1 MARRDP
7 SASPSSQQIG
17 PPTTQTGATTENS
30 AKEKQAPQT
39 ARRTWPH
46 PQGGTRVSSTPPGG
60 LWTDRGGEADDS
72 RAPCTRRVW
81 GEQYGHHP
89 PTGVDGGDG
98 AGGRDC
104 RRGGAHNG
112 ASLVWPQRR
121 LAFRVQTG
129 AGGGAREVT
138 SAPAV
143 RGPPPLAPGC
153 PPVSWAGRRAGRTG
167 PAGGGE

>member
-30 AKEKQAPQT
+30 VKEKQAPQT
-39 ARRTWPH
+39 ARCTWPH

-81 GEQYGHHP
+81 GEQYGRHP
-89 PTGVDGGDG
+89 PTGVDGGGG

-112 ASLVWPQRR
+112 GQPIVCKRGR
-121 LAFRVQTG
+121 G
-129 AGGGAREVT
+129 AGRGRSPRPRWAAAAR
-138 SAPAV
+138 AGLA
-143 RGPPPLAPGC
+143 PPPLAPGC

-167 PAGGGE
+167 PAGGAE